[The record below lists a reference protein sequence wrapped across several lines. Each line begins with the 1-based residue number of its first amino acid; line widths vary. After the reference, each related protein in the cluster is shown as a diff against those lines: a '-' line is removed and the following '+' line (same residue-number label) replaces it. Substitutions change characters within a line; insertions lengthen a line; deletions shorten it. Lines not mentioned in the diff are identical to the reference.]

1 MKKSKILIPAFAVL
15 ALSVGA
21 SVTGTVAWFTA
32 AKTASISISNVAA
45 INTAGN
51 LNVTL
56 SPMKDGKGGASIS
69 GKVATLTPLLDSSYD
84 GTFRYTPMTTTTV
97 TTDPEGV
104 QTSTINVTGL
114 RKLDNSTEY
123 KKSLSIVGTEG
134 TVDAYYLNE
143 FNMEFTTS
151 SQDKMYLL
159 FSPTKSQL
167 LGYTKVEDNVYN
179 SLRVMFTFG
188 SESKHIIWAPYTSE
202 TAIFVA
208 NIEGAEL
215 SANVKTPFSADAEF
229 NSDNYKTKDD
239 KALVKN
245 YDNNRIANE
254 EADFTEVSSK
264 KLVDGSKSLL
274 SKDLKVGAPVNIKV
288 SIWFE
293 GLDSDCLASST
304 DVQTTAK
311 QFVGKALSMSF
322 YALSATGFAA

>member
-32 AKTASISISNVAA
+32 AKTASISVSNVAA

-51 LNVTL
+51 LKVSL
-56 SPMKDGKGGASIS
+56 SAMKDGKGGASIS
-69 GKVATLTPLLDSSYD
+69 GNVATLTPLLDSSYD
-84 GTFRYTPMTTTTV
+84 GTFRYTPMTATTV
-97 TTDPEGV
+97 TTDSDGV

-159 FSPTKSQL
+159 FSPTKSEL

-179 SLRVMFTFG
+179 SLRVMFTLG
-188 SESKHIIWAPYTSE
+188 DKHIIWAPYTSE

-245 YDNNRIANE
+245 YDNNRIANK

-264 KLVDGSKSLL
+264 TSVDASKSLL
-274 SKDLKVGAPVNIKV
+274 SKELKVGSAVNVKV

-293 GLDSDCLASST
+293 GLDSDCLAGST

-322 YALSATGFAA
+322 YALSTTGFAA